1 MRRVLVVLWLVAGV
15 CLLRV
20 SASWGLG
27 GCTYG
32 GSGPLVT
39 SNGAGEVLMAW
50 TEVRSGAPEYEEG
63 KVCSSAVTPVAVG
76 SPAKGFDYLG
86 PVSGPGEMS
95 YPLGIAMDE
104 AGDGWVIGDH
114 TASIA
119 GATRYALNFEP
130 VSVWV
135 AYRPPGQPFRPVIE
149 LPSAPKQVIE
159 QAPKVAENKNGV
171 TLFAWGTNQGAYLA
185 WGDPE
190 GHISKPQYYG
200 HHLYVSAIG
209 VDEHGNALIIGYYGN
224 PRSEVAYSIVDM
236 TGPAYGT
243 LSHPHTIA
251 RQPRPVTHRAPVEFN
266 KPIAVIAPSG
276 CAVIVWNTFRAI
288 SLTKPIEQAK
298 IITRNAAGRYTR
310 PHTTNNELLEE
321 AGKRREVP
329 LVIDRDGRALFL
341 AERDVRA
348 WELPISSE
356 GRLGR
361 SRQLP
366 SGAEPSLTD
375 NESGET
381 VIGIAQEASMLFL
394 FGNTTG
400 SRPRSLRIAASKQLS
415 SEPAVTINDHG
426 EAVAVWIEKPK
437 ENITVVK
444 ASAITPG
451 AQPVQI
457 ARGELTP

>member
-1 MRRVLVVLWLVAGV
+1 VV
-15 CLLRV
+15 
-20 SASWGLG
+20 
-27 GCTYG
+27 
-32 GSGPLVT
+32 
-39 SNGAGEVLMAW
+39 
-50 TEVRSGAPEYEEG
+50 
-63 KVCSSAVTPVAVG
+63 K
-76 SPAKGFDYLG
+76 
-86 PVSGPGEMS
+86 
-95 YPLGIAMDE
+95 
-104 AGDGWVIGDH
+104 
-114 TASIA
+114 
-119 GATRYALNFEP
+119 
-130 VSVWV
+130 
-135 AYRPPGQPFRPVIE
+135 

-190 GHISKPQYYG
+190 GRISKPQYYG

-236 TGPAYGT
+236 TGPAYGV
-243 LSHPHTIA
+243 LSQPHTIA
-251 RQPRPVTHRAPVEFN
+251 RQPRAVTHRAPVEFN
-266 KPIAVIAPSG
+266 KPIAAIAPSG

-298 IITRNAAGRYTR
+298 IITRNAAGHYTR

-400 SRPRSLRIAASKQLS
+400 SRPRSLRIAVSKQLS
-415 SEPAVTINDHG
+415 SEPAVTINDHD
-426 EAVAVWIEKPK
+426 EALAVWIEKPT

-444 ASAITPG
+444 ASAIAPG

>member
-20 SASWGLG
+20 PLSWGLG
-27 GCTYG
+27 GCEYG
-32 GSGPLVT
+32 GGEPMVT
-39 SNGAGEVLMAW
+39 SNDHGEVLMAW

-76 SPAKGFDYLG
+76 SPAGGFDYLG
-86 PVSGPGEMS
+86 PVSGPSEMS
-95 YPLGIAMDE
+95 YPLGVAMDE

-130 VSVWV
+130 ISVWA
-135 AYRPPGQPFRPVIE
+135 AYRPPGQPFRPVVK

-224 PRSEVAYSIVDM
+224 PRSETAYSIVDM
-236 TGPAYGT
+236 TGPAYGV
-243 LSHPHTIA
+243 LSQPHTIA
-251 RQPRPVTHRAPVEFN
+251 RQPRPVPHRAPVYFERPFAA
-266 KPIAVIAPSG
+266 IGSTG
-276 CAVIVWNTFRAI
+276 CAAIFWLTYHDISMGRLRIRTIVM
-288 SLTKPIEQAK
+288 
-298 IITRNAAGRYTR
+298 TRNAQGQLTE
-310 PHTTNNELLEE
+310 PHTINKELIELGGEPPPIVTD
-321 AGKRREVP
+321 AN
-329 LVIDRDGRALFL
+329 GRTLYV
-341 AERDVRA
+341 RDVEGSRR
-348 WELPISSE
+348 ELPIMPNGLLGPERPLPKENIEPVLAGNE
-356 GRLGR
+356 G
-361 SRQLP
+361 
-366 SGAEPSLTD
+366 
-375 NESGET
+375 GET
-381 VIGIAQEASMLFL
+381 VIGIGQEESMLFL
-394 FGNTTG
+394 FGDTSGTT
-400 SRPRSLRIAASKQLS
+400 SRTLRIATPGERSPG
-415 SEPAVTINDHG
+415 PAVTINDHG
-426 EAVAVWIEKPK
+426 EAVAVWIEQPK

-444 ASAITPG
+444 ASAIAPG

>member
-1 MRRVLVVLWLVAGV
+1 
-15 CLLRV
+15 
-20 SASWGLG
+20 
-27 GCTYG
+27 
-32 GSGPLVT
+32 
-39 SNGAGEVLMAW
+39 MAW

-130 VSVWV
+130 ISVWA
-135 AYRPPGQPFRPVIE
+135 AYRPPGQPFRPVVE

-159 QAPKVAENKNGV
+159 QDPKVAENENGV

-190 GHISKPQYYG
+190 GRISKPQYYG
-200 HHLYVSAIG
+200 HHLHVSAIG

-236 TGPAYGT
+236 TGPAYGV
-243 LSHPHTIA
+243 LSRPHTIA
-251 RQPRPVTHRAPVEFN
+251 HEPRAVPHRAPVEFN
-266 KPIAVIAPSG
+266 KPIAAIAPSG
-276 CAVIVWNTFRAI
+276 CAVIVWNTFRAT
-288 SLTKPIEQAK
+288 SLTKAVEQAK
-298 IITRNAAGRYTR
+298 IITRDAAGHYTR
-310 PHTTNNELLEE
+310 PYTANYHLVEE
-321 AGKRREVP
+321 AQEQREVP
-329 LVIDRDGRALFL
+329 LVVDNDDRSLFL
-341 AERDVRA
+341 RNMGTGVL
-348 WELPISSE
+348 ELPI
-356 GRLGR
+356 GPQGGLGHER
-361 SRQLP
+361 KLP
-366 SGAEPSLTD
+366 NGAEPSLTD

-400 SRPRSLRIAASKQLS
+400 SRPRSLRIAVSKQLS

-426 EAVAVWIEKPK
+426 EAVAVWIEQPK

-444 ASAITPG
+444 ASAIAPG